1 MVRKL
6 NVKNEHTGTRR
17 QKTVWMNFSLK
28 QHKKNVTN
36 YNSKYKGNKI
46 LMHLTTLK

>member
-1 MVRKL
+1 MLKMNTQVL
-6 NVKNEHTGTRR
+6 EDSMDEFLFKN
-17 QKTVWMNFSLK
+17 